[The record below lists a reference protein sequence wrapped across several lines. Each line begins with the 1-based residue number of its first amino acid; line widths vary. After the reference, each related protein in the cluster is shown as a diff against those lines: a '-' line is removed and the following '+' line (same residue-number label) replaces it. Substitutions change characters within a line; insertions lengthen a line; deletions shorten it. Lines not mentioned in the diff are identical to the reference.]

1 MSDRPSGWA
10 VGLTLFAA
18 VIMMI
23 VGVFHAFYGMTGI
36 LKDAFFN
43 HPQNQLLDIN
53 VSAWG
58 WIHLIVGIVV
68 FVAGYSLLSGAV
80 WARTVGVILA
90 SVSAIANFVAI
101 PYYPFWAIVM
111 LTLDIFVI
119 WALTV
124 HGRDV
129 AAGRD

>member
-1 MSDRPSGWA
+1 M
-10 VGLTLFAA
+10 FAA

-23 VGVFHAFYGMTGI
+23 VGVFHAFYGMTAI
-36 LKDAFFN
+36 LKDAFFAD
-43 HPQNQLLDIN
+43 PPNQLLNIN
-53 VSAWG
+53 VSTWG

-90 SVSAIANFVAI
+90 AVSAVANFVAI
-101 PYYPFWAIVM
+101 PYYPVWAIVM

>member
-1 MSDRPSGWA
+1 M
-10 VGLTLFAA
+10 FAA

-23 VGVFHAFYGMTGI
+23 LGVFHAFWGLTGI
-36 LKDAFFN
+36 IKDNFFVAS
-43 HPQNQLLDIN
+43 PNQLIN
-53 VSAWG
+53 IDVTAWG
-58 WIHLIVGIVV
+58 WIHMILGIVV

-90 SVSAIANFVAI
+90 SLSAIGNFVTI
-101 PYYPFWAIVM
+101 PEYPFWAIVM

-129 AAGRD
+129 AAGPTG